1 MRRFATLPVLAA
13 LTALSAAPL
22 VVALRSEPVAA
33 AAAETDPA
41 RTVADS
47 QARLAWKL
55 LTHATSHDDAMV
67 SPASLAS
74 AFWVLNLGADAQMQA
89 ALLKTLELGD
99 RIAPDRAAA
108 LLEQARKISSGAADA
123 GVFVSADQLVI
134 PPHPAPSAILQAGL
148 EKLGVSYRIADTSK
162 AEDVKAIDAW
172 VSNRTRGEIPQ
183 ILGKPLQSAS
193 FVALNALYFK
203 AKWREPFDP
212 QATAS
217 APFHAVDGSAEP
229 AMLMRLGE
237 GERDYRADK
246 TFIGV
251 DLPFAGERFSLTVV
265 TSNDN
270 KPRKL
275 TDFEPAKAWLS
286 GDGFAP
292 RKGDLALPRFSLES
306 ENDLL
311 PALGQDLA
319 EAAKTATALSG
330 FDANAKIEGILQR
343 TKVEADEE
351 GATAAAATAVVVA
364 RAMVANDA
372 LHMIVDKPYLFA
384 LRDRQSGLILVAG
397 YVGKVPK
404 GAAH

>member
-1 MRRFATLPVLAA
+1 MRRLLTLPVLAA
-13 LTALSAAPL
+13 MAALWMPPL
-22 VVALRSEPVAA
+22 GVTLRSEPVAA
-33 AAAETDPA
+33 AEADPA
-41 RTVADS
+41 RTVAES

-55 LTHATSHDDAMV
+55 LAHAESRDDAMV

-89 ALLKTLELGD
+89 ALFKALELGD
-99 RIAPDRAAA
+99 HAAPDRAAA
-108 LLEQARKISSGAADA
+108 LLEQARKSASEADA

-134 PPHPAPSAILQAGL
+134 PPHPSPSAILKAGL

-162 AEDVKAIDAW
+162 AEDVSAIDAW
-172 VSNRTRGEIPQ
+172 VAEKTRGEIPQ

-203 AKWREPFDP
+203 AKWQEPFDP
-212 QATAS
+212 QATVS
-217 APFHAVDGSAEP
+217 TPFHAVDGSAEP

-237 GERDYRADK
+237 VERAYRADK
-246 TFIGV
+246 SFIGV

-275 TDFEPAKAWLS
+275 ADFEAAKAWLS
-286 GDGFAP
+286 GEGFAP

-306 ENDLL
+306 ESDLL
-311 PALGQDLA
+311 PALSKDLA
-319 EAAKTATALSG
+319 EAAKTPTALFEFG
-330 FDANAKIEGILQR
+330 PNARIEGILQR
-343 TKVEADEE
+343 TKIEVDEE

-384 LRDRQSGLILVAG
+384 LRDRRSGLILVAG
-397 YVGKVPK
+397 YVGKAPK
-404 GAAH
+404 GAAR

>member
-1 MRRFATLPVLAA
+1 MRRFVTFPFLAA
-13 LTALSAAPL
+13 LTALSMPPA
-22 VVALRSEPVAA
+22 VTLRSEQVVA

-47 QARLAWKL
+47 QAKLAWKL
-55 LTHATSHDDAMV
+55 LTHAASHDDAMV

-74 AFWVLNLGADAQMQA
+74 AFWVLTLGADTQMQA
-89 ALLKTLELGD
+89 ALLKALELGD

-108 LLEQARKISSGAADA
+108 LLEQARKTGSEADA

-148 EKLGVSYRIADTSK
+148 EKLGVSYRITDTSK

-172 VSNRTRGEIPQ
+172 VAEKTRGEIPQ
-183 ILGKPLQSAS
+183 ILGKPLESAA

-203 AKWREPFDP
+203 AKWQEPFDP
-212 QATAS
+212 QATVS

-229 AMLMRLGE
+229 AMLMRLAE
-237 GERDYRADK
+237 GERAYRADK
-246 TFIGV
+246 SFIGV

-265 TSNDN
+265 TSNDG
-270 KPRKL
+270 KRRKL
-275 TDFEPAKAWLS
+275 KDFEPATAWLS

-292 RKGDLALPRFSLES
+292 RKGDLALPRFSLEGAG
-306 ENDLL
+306 DLL
-311 PALGQDLA
+311 PALSKDLA
-319 EAAKTATALSG
+319 EAAKSPTALSG
-330 FDANAKIEGILQR
+330 FGPNAKVEGILQR
-343 TKVEADEE
+343 TKIEVDEE

-364 RAMVANDA
+364 RAMVADEA

-384 LRDRQSGLILVAG
+384 LRDRQSGLILLAG
-397 YVGKVPK
+397 YVGKALR
-404 GAAH
+404 GDAR